1 MEKERLIQEIATLK
15 SELAAVMDSAA
26 FLSSSRA
33 VGTDPLPKA
42 IRCSAS
48 RVVGLDRYRACP
60 PARRRCERR
69 ADFAAKTT

>member
-33 VGTDPLPKA
+33 VGTDPLPEA
-42 IRCSAS
+42 IRALREKIAS
-48 RVVGLDRYRACP
+48 READLEALDASRS
-60 PARRRCERR
+60 
-69 ADFAAKTT
+69 